1 MKNILRYAKIQHHKY
16 IWKKDNSLMD
26 RANHYLFI
34 FYFVGTNHYLFIFYF
49 VGLSLKAITS
59 NVEICH
65 GG

>member
-1 MKNILRYAKIQHHKY
+1 
-16 IWKKDNSLMD
+16 MD

>member
-34 FYFVGTNHYLFIFYF
+34 FYFVG
-49 VGLSLKAITS
+49 LSLKAITS